1 MIVRDISTGA
11 IEPVTLKE
19 VKDQIGYAE
28 GNTLNDDYLTRN
40 ITAMRQMLEG
50 AIGRIIVPREFE
62 IIPDPAV
69 INPPTPL
76 LEVLSFTAEDEDG
89 NIEEV
94 EYEVSGS
101 PQAPL
106 IHWCSSHK
114 HNVRLVV
121 RCGMD
126 PVPEAIATC
135 ITELVKARYDRVPL
149 DPVLDD
155 CVKACQPYR
164 RMRL

>member
-69 INPPTPL
+69 VNPPTPL
-76 LEVLSFTAEDEDG
+76 LEILSFTAEDADG
-89 NIEEV
+89 NMEEV

-101 PQAPL
+101 PQAPV

-114 HNVRLVV
+114 DKVRLVV

-126 PVPEAIATC
+126 PVPEAVATC